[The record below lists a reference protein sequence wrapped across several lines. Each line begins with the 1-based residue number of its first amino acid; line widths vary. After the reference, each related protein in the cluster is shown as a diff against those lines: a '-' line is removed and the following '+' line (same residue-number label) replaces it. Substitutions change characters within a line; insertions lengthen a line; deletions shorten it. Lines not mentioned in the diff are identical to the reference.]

1 MKTLSKKLSFLLIL
15 FLFSFTIT
23 QISSAIITRDEMMHI
38 AESYKNYVWTPTE
51 DNVCHGLCCI
61 KWNEKGK
68 CIKEISCPVN
78 TPDRNTYTNW
88 AEGMGWKA
96 EEEDEEWIENV
107 SIPYQWGGCSSIK
120 MDEIEFQE
128 IRGYGDFENGVENG
142 KCAGDAREYS
152 NISYNAVGTDC
163 SGFIS
168 RCWNQGTKYST
179 SSIQK
184 TFRELEKDFN
194 FDQIEKYQSM
204 KKGDAFNIYGYH
216 IMLCA
221 EDNPFMGNETEV
233 SVYEASGNDWK
244 VWDRNYT
251 FKQLTHKYLSK
262 SRPDESYK
270 PYSFFKQID
279 VDLIIDR
286 SGSMGGDYSGS
297 GSKMADAKKAATMFV
312 SMMGERDKIGAV
324 SFSSTARTNYNL
336 TEIAEYSK
344 DDPSEIK
351 QAAINAIRRIYA
363 GGGTSIGAGMQTGFD
378 QLKTY
383 GVDSWGNK
391 DDVRV
396 MILMSDGHDS
406 TSGLTDNVLNEIV
419 NYNNSYENN
428 KIKVCTIG
436 FGSGADHDLLS
447 DIANK
452 TDCSYQYATNLLDL
466 YFTYRSLQMEIAGED
481 MLKLSNK
488 IRIVLDEIISRTVF
502 IDSTMGTTTFAIA
515 WEGSD
520 LDLALIQPNG
530 TVINH
535 DTNDPDIEF
544 VEGDTYESYKINA
557 PMHGEWEMIIE
568 AIDVP
573 EEEGDEG
580 EDFIITVS
588 GENAMIFE
596 ANLDKQKY
604 AQGEEIIVT
613 VSAEDSVTETPY
625 PQYIYGMNVNAEI
638 TIPNQ
643 IISTIQLHDDG
654 NHNDGEAGDGIYANS
669 FNSSQITGSC
679 TFNIKAS
686 GNTNR
691 TGDPFTREKLI
702 STFVTE
708 SQLPVMEAKSIK
720 EGVKE
725 NLEEAKTGD
734 EKIDRKIDD
743 VIKNIIKSLQD
754 DLWQDETHLASKQEN
769 KVFVYEMTAI
779 ARMELYLYFDELLNQ
794 KELPE
799 SVAIV
804 FKQAIKDLIKADK
817 TLAQVILDDAENTF
831 VKNEKQQ
838 EKFEEMIAKAGEEM
852 ERSLEHEN
860 ANPVEAVKC
869 YWQSWKYSQRAIQ
882 EAGK

>member
-1 MKTLSKKLSFLLIL
+1 MKMLNKKLL
-15 FLFSFTIT
+15 FLSVLFLVGFTMAQT
-23 QISSAIITRDEMMHI
+23 FSAIITRDEMLSI
-38 AESYKNYVWTPTE
+38 AESYKTHPWTASE
-51 DNVCHGLCCI
+51 ENVCSNKVVGMVRI
-61 KWNEKGK
+61 D
-68 CIKEISCPVN
+68 
-78 TPDRNTYTNW
+78 TPDKNCGNACYNLGWWDSTGETNQ
-88 AEGMGWKA
+88 G
-96 EEEDEEWIENV
+96 
-107 SIPYQWGGCSSIK
+107 IPYKWGGFNTLTSFDYGIRAGACGGDVYK
-120 MDEIEFQE
+120 ENIELSTF
-128 IRGYGDFENGVENG
+128 G
-142 KCAGDAREYS
+142 AGNVD
-152 NISYNAVGTDC
+152 AVGIDC
-163 SGFIS
+163 SGFVS
-168 RCWNQGTKYST
+168 RCWNQGTKYGT
-179 SSIQK
+179 SAIPK
-184 TFRELEKDFN
+184 TFRELGKEFEFN
-194 FDQIEKYQSM
+194 DEEKYRSLR
-204 KKGDAFNIYGYH
+204 KGDALNKNGH
-216 IMLCA
+216 VMLF
-221 EDNPFMGNETEV
+221 EKFDSDESPEEV
-233 SVYEASGNDWK
+233 WVYEASGWDWK
-244 VWDRNYT
+244 VNDRPHNI
-251 FKQLTHKYLSK
+251 KKYLEK
-262 SRPDESYK
+262 EGYL

-312 SMMGERDKIGAV
+312 SMMGERDKIGVV
-324 SFSSTARTNYNL
+324 SFNGTVNPELDYKL
-336 TEIAEYSK
+336 TEITEYDK
-344 DDPSEIK
+344 DNPSEIK
-351 QAAINAIRRIYA
+351 QAAIDTIRGIFA
-363 GGGTSIGAGMQTGFD
+363 SGGTSIGAGMQAGFD

-396 MILMSDGHDS
+396 MILMSDGHDN

-436 FGSGADHDLLS
+436 FGNGADHNLLS

-520 LDLALIQPNG
+520 LDLTLIRPDD
-530 TVINH
+530 TIVDH
-535 DTNDPDIEF
+535 DTNDPDIEL
-544 VEGDTYESYKINA
+544 VAGDTYESYKINA

-604 AQGEEIIVT
+604 AQGEEIIIT

-654 NHNDGEAGDGIYANS
+654 NHNDGKADDGIYANS
-669 FNSSQITGSC
+669 FSSSQITGSC

-702 STFVTE
+702 STFVAE

-720 EGVKE
+720 EKVKA
-725 NLEEAKTGD
+725 NLEEARIGDEEID
-734 EKIDRKIDD
+734 EKIDSI
-743 VIKNIIKSLQD
+743 IKSVVKSLQD

-779 ARMELYLYFDELLNQ
+779 AKMELYLYFDEPLNQ
-794 KELPE
+794 KELPK

-804 FKQAIKDLIKADK
+804 FKQAIMDLVKADK

-831 VKNEKQQ
+831 VENEKQQ
-838 EKFEEMIAKAGEEM
+838 EKFEEMITKAEEEM
-852 ERSLEHEN
+852 ERSLEYED

>member
-1 MKTLSKKLSFLLIL
+1 M
-15 FLFSFTIT
+15 
-23 QISSAIITRDEMMHI
+23 
-38 AESYKNYVWTPTE
+38 
-51 DNVCHGLCCI
+51 
-61 KWNEKGK
+61 
-68 CIKEISCPVN
+68 
-78 TPDRNTYTNW
+78 
-88 AEGMGWKA
+88 
-96 EEEDEEWIENV
+96 
-107 SIPYQWGGCSSIK
+107 
-120 MDEIEFQE
+120 
-128 IRGYGDFENGVENG
+128 VE
-142 KCAGDAREYS
+142 
-152 NISYNAVGTDC
+152 
-163 SGFIS
+163 
-168 RCWNQGTKYST
+168 
-179 SSIQK
+179 
-184 TFRELEKDFN
+184 
-194 FDQIEKYQSM
+194 
-204 KKGDAFNIYGYH
+204 GDAFNRNGH
-216 IMLCA
+216 VMLCV
-221 EDNPFMGNETEV
+221 ENNPFIGTIDEV
-233 SVYEASGNDWK
+233 QVYEASANDWK
-244 VWDRNYT
+244 VSSRKYT
-251 FKQLTHKYLSK
+251 FRQIGEIEH
-262 SRPDESYK
+262 YK

-312 SMMGERDKIGAV
+312 SMMGERDKIGVV
-324 SFSSTARTNYNL
+324 SFNSTARTDYNL

-344 DDPSEIK
+344 DDPSKIK
-351 QAAINAIRRIYA
+351 QAAIDTIRGIFA
-363 GGGTSIGAGMQTGFD
+363 SGGTSIGAGMQTGFD

-436 FGSGADHDLLS
+436 FGSGADHNLLS

-452 TDCSYQYATNLLDL
+452 TDCSYQYAINLLDL

-488 IRIVLDEIISRTVF
+488 IRIVLDEIISKTVF

-530 TVINH
+530 TAINH
-535 DTNDPDIEF
+535 GTNDSDIEF

-557 PMHGEWEMIIE
+557 PMHGEWKMIIE

-573 EEEGDEG
+573 DEG
-580 EDFIITVS
+580 EDFVLTVS

-604 AQGEEIIVT
+604 AQGEEIIIT

-654 NHNDGEAGDGIYANS
+654 NHNDGEADDGIYANS

-702 STFVTE
+702 SIFVAE
-708 SQLPVMEAKSIK
+708 SQLPIIEAKSIK
-720 EGVKE
+720 ERVKE
-725 NLEEAKTGD
+725 NIEEAKTGD
-734 EKIDRKIDD
+734 EKIDGKIDD

-779 ARMELYLYFDELLNQ
+779 ARMELYLYLDELLNQ
-794 KELPE
+794 KELSE

-804 FKQAIKDLIKADK
+804 FKQAIKDLVKADK

-831 VKNEKQQ
+831 VENEKQQ
-838 EKFEEMIAKAGEEM
+838 EKFEEMIAKAEEEM
-852 ERSLEHEN
+852 ERSLEYEN
-860 ANPVEAVKC
+860 ANQVEAVKY

>member
-15 FLFSFTIT
+15 FLFSFVIAQT
-23 QISSAIITRDEMMHI
+23 SSAIITRDRMIHI
-38 AESYKNYVWTPTE
+38 ADSYKNYIWTPTE
-51 DNVCHGLCCI
+51 DNICHELCCV

-88 AEGMGWKA
+88 TEGVGWKA
-96 EEEDEEWIENV
+96 EEEDEEWIENI

-142 KCAGDAREYS
+142 KCAGDVRWYG
-152 NISYNAVGTDC
+152 NISYSAVGIDC
-163 SGFIS
+163 SGFVS
-168 RCWNQGTKYST
+168 RCWDQGTKYGTST
-179 SSIQK
+179 IPK
-184 TFRELEKDFN
+184 TFRELREY
-194 FDQIEKYQSM
+194 KYLRT
-204 KKGDAFNIYGYH
+204 GDALNKRGH
-216 IMLCA
+216 IMLFKEFILDENGEE
-221 EDNPFMGNETEV
+221 EDESEELPEKLK
-233 SVYEASGNDWK
+233 VYEASANDWK
-244 VWDRNYT
+244 VWDR
-251 FKQLTHKYLSK
+251 
-262 SRPDESYK
+262 SYNIEEK
-270 PYSFFKQID
+270 LKREGYIPYSFFKQID
-279 VDLIIDR
+279 TNLVIDR

-297 GSKMADAKKAATMFV
+297 GSKMNDAKKAATMFV
-312 SMMGERDKIGAV
+312 SMMGERDKIGVV
-324 SFSSTARTNYNL
+324 SFNSNARIDYNL
-336 TEIAEYSK
+336 TEITEYDK
-344 DDPSEIK
+344 YNPSEIK
-351 QAAINAIRRIYA
+351 EAAIEKISRIYA
-363 GGGTSIGAGMQTGFD
+363 GGGTSIGAGMQAGFD

-406 TSGLTDNVLNEIV
+406 TAGLTDDVLSEIV

-436 FGSGADHDLLS
+436 FGSEADYNLLS
-447 DIANK
+447 EIASK
-452 TDCSYQYATNLLDL
+452 TDCSYQYAINLLDL

-502 IDSTMGTTTFAIA
+502 IDSTMGTATFAIA

-520 LDLALIQPNG
+520 LDLTLIQPNG
-530 TVINH
+530 IAVNH
-535 DTNDPDIEF
+535 GTNDLDIEF
-544 VEGDTYESYKINA
+544 IEGDTYESYKINA

-613 VSAEDSVTETPY
+613 VSAEDSVTETSY

-638 TIPNQ
+638 TTPNQ
-643 IISTIQLHDDG
+643 TISTVQLHDDG
-654 NHNDGEAGDGIYANS
+654 NHNDGEADDGIYANS

-679 TFNIKAS
+679 TFNIKVS

-702 STFVTE
+702 STFVAE

-725 NLEEAKTGD
+725 NLEEAKTEDEEID
-734 EKIDRKIDD
+734 EKIDSI
-743 VIKNIIKSLQD
+743 IKSVVKSLQD

-779 ARMELYLYFDELLNQ
+779 ARMELYLYLDEFLSQ
-794 KELPE
+794 EQLPG

-804 FKQAIKDLIKADK
+804 FKQAIKNLVKADK
-817 TLAQVILDDAENTF
+817 TLAQVILNDAENTF
-831 VKNEKQQ
+831 VENEKQQ
-838 EKFEEMIAKAGEEM
+838 EKFEEIIIKAEE
-852 ERSLEHEN
+852 EIEQALEHEDT
-860 ANPVEAVKC
+860 NPVEAVKC